1 MEVWLKT
8 THLGESRVCIRF
20 ERRPENTLLTV
31 IKRHRGRY
39 RRGNAGERSC
49 WYIPVGCAAAL
60 AQDLLTRHHQ
70 LADQIN
76 ALLNAPAPVA
86 SPPAPAV
93 PSPQAASPPAQAAA
107 TSRHT
112 RQRRSGRIPPTQECF
127 ACLFEVRELRRIGR
141 FVESPVPHNCGF

>member
-1 MEVWLKT
+1 MEVWSKM

-20 ERRPENTLLTV
+20 ESRPENTLLTV

-70 LADQIN
+70 LADQIK
-76 ALLNAPAPVA
+76 ALLNAAPVA

-93 PSPQAASPPAQAAA
+93 PSPQAASPPAQAA
-107 TSRHT
+107 TSSRHT
-112 RQRRSGRIPPTQECF
+112 RQRRSGRKQPTNECF